1 MRLRLNSISG
11 KTKLPDKKVV
21 SLVSTILSPFLVP
34 WKRRL
39 ETLAVMGFIFMWVI
53 LPIMDLWVPFHV
65 LFNTRWWFLVPLY
78 AVWFY
83 YDFDTPKKASR
94 RWNWARRHVF
104 WKYFA
109 NYFPLRLIKTAE
121 LPPDRNYIIGS
132 HPHGMFSVGGFTAMS
147 TNATGFED
155 KFPGIKSHIMT
166 LNGQFYFPFRREFGI
181 VLGGIEVS
189 KESLEYTLTKCGK
202 GRACAIVVGGAT
214 EALDAHPNKN
224 VLTIKNRRGFCRYA
238 LKYGADLVPMYN
250 FGENDL
256 YEQYENPK
264 GSRLRAVQERI
275 KDIFGLCP
283 PLLRGRSIFNQYI
296 IGLLPFRKPVT
307 TVIGKPIRVTQTDE
321 PTNEQVDELH
331 AKYCEA
337 LYDLFEEYKH
347 LHSIP
352 PDTHLIFQ

>member
-1 MRLRLNSISG
+1 
-11 KTKLPDKKVV
+11 
-21 SLVSTILSPFLVP
+21 
-34 WKRRL
+34 
-39 ETLAVMGFIFMWVI
+39 MWVI
-53 LPIMDLWVPFHV
+53 LPIMDLWVPFHI

-78 AVWFY
+78 AIWFY
-83 YDFDTPKKASR
+83 YDFDTPRRASR

-109 NYFPLRLIKTAE
+109 SYFPLRLIKTAE
-121 LPPDRNYIIGS
+121 LSPDRNYIIGS
-132 HPHGMFSVGGFTAMS
+132 HPHGMFSIGGFMAMS

-166 LNGQFYFPFRREFGI
+166 LNGQFYFPLRREFEI
-181 VLGGIEVS
+181 MLGGIEVS

-202 GRACAIVVGGAT
+202 GRACAIV
-214 EALDAHPNKN
+214 EK
-224 VLTIKNRRGFCRYA
+224 IKTLFGFC
-238 LKYGADLVPMYN
+238 LP
-250 FGENDL
+250 
-256 YEQYENPK
+256 
-264 GSRLRAVQERI
+264 S
-275 KDIFGLCP
+275 
-283 PLLRGRSIFNQYI
+283 LRGRSIFNQYI

-307 TVIGKPIRVTQTDE
+307 TVVGRPIRVTQTDE

-331 AKYCEA
+331 AKYCES